1 MLRTLRTALTG
12 ALIAAGLTIAP
23 PPVAPLSVTTAEA
36 APLSAEDKAD
46 VARVEEYFNRITSM
60 KSAFLQASSTGHVA
74 RGTVWLRRPGRMRF
88 EYDPP
93 SPILIT
99 SDGILVTYQDL
110 ELKQTNQ
117 VPLFTSPLSVLVD
130 DRVSFGKSLIVDEV
144 RKESNVLRLTV
155 RQRDEP
161 DQGHVILVLQD
172 KPLSLK
178 QWTIVD
184 AQQVS
189 VKVALLDPQFG
200 VQIANELFR
209 PLDFGKPGDDIGR

>member
-1 MLRTLRTALTG
+1 MRKTLSALAG
-12 ALIAAGLTIAP
+12 VLIAAGLLGG
-23 PPVAPLSVTTAEA
+23 PVSA
-36 APLSAEDKAD
+36 APLSAEDRAD
-46 VARVEEYFNRITSM
+46 VARVEQYFNGIASM
-60 KSAFLQASSTGHVA
+60 RSAFLQASSTGHVA

-93 SPILIT
+93 SPVLIT
-99 SDGILVTYQDL
+99 SDGNILTYQDL

-117 VPLFTSPLSVLVD
+117 IPLFTSPLAVLVD
-130 DRVSFGKSLIVDEV
+130 DEVKFDEDLV
-144 RKESNVLRLTV
+144 VEDVHKESNVLRIKL

-161 DQGHVILVLQD
+161 EQGYVTLVFQD
-172 KPLSLK
+172 RPLELK

-200 VQIANELFR
+200 VTIPNELFR
-209 PLDFGKPGDDIGR
+209 PKDFGKPGDDVGR